1 MEKDKRKG
9 YQWPAS
15 NITIADMEVL
25 VKQRKRTGKPIS
37 YLLHDA
43 VKKAYISKQQY
54 LLTIE

>member
-9 YQWPAS
+9 YRWPAS
-15 NITIADMEVL
+15 NITIADMELL

-43 VKKAYISKQQY
+43 VKKAYISKQQ
-54 LLTIE
+54 